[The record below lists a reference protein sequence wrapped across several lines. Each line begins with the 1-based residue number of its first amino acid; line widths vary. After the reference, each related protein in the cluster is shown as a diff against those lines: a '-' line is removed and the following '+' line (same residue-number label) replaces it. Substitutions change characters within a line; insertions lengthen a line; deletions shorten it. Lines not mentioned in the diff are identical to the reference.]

1 MKKILKIALGL
12 LVVLVLLFVVL
23 ELFLDN
29 AILKGF
35 NAAAPSALGV
45 PASLD
50 NASLSLLRGRAA
62 LEGLHIGNPEGFKTD
77 GLFDLASVRIRLDN
91 ASLLT
96 DTIIIREIAIDGL
109 VVTYEK
115 GLLDSNLNALI
126 EGLAGDEAETEDEP
140 AAEEEPAETEK
151 DETPAKKVIIE
162 KLTITG
168 SKMNF
173 SITGAAALTGGGSL
187 PLPLPPITLTDL
199 GKEKEGL
206 TLVEAVQRVLRAIA
220 GAAGTAIAGSA
231 QLIGDTFGAVGD
243 GLWTVGEGAV
253 DAGTAVVGGTV
264 DAGKAV
270 VGGAADAGKAV
281 GGAAIDAGKAVG
293 DTLQNLNPFK
303 D

>member
-50 NASLSLLRGRAA
+50 HASLSLLRGQAA

-140 AAEEEPAETEK
+140 AADEEPAETEK
-151 DETPAKKVIIE
+151 DEKPAKKVIIE